1 MRPLFPETIR
11 GLINL
16 PRSLWYVGGTL
27 IMGFSRGR
35 SSALPAST
43 GPEAPAAPGRGGR
56 WFVYVVRCRDGSL
69 YTGISTDV
77 VARVARHNAGLG
89 ARYTRARRPV
99 ELIYTERKR
108 SRSTAL
114 RREAA
119 IKSLPRR
126 HKDDLVAGRPVPGVS
141 RPRRVS
147 PAAAPALLAVIVP
160 ALAMLAPLLA
170 AARLRAAPRV
180 PVDRVPVAAG
190 PFVQGS
196 AHGDEDERPPRSR
209 SLPAFVIDRTE
220 VTRAAYG
227 ACVAAHR
234 CKAVPAAL
242 AGPAGADGKL
252 PVTNVSWSDAR
263 DYCAFAG
270 GRLPSEAEWEKAA
283 RGPDG
288 REYPWG
294 ADAACERANWGNFE
308 GEGPCA
314 ATNPGFPVAVGRY
327 TEGASPYGALDMA
340 GNVWEWV
347 SDAYDED
354 PKRRVVRGGSCCSY
368 FVPPRAPNRNAW
380 APDYRGA
387 DLGFRCAAAR

>member
-1 MRPLFPETIR
+1 
-11 GLINL
+11 
-16 PRSLWYVGGTL
+16 
-27 IMGFSRGR
+27 MGFASRSG
-35 SSALPAST
+35 
-43 GPEAPAAPGRGGR
+43 GPVPAPAPSEPGPPGPSVEGRPSRRSGR

-77 VARVARHNAGLG
+77 TARVARHNAGLG

-119 IKSLPRR
+119 IKALPRR
-126 HKDDLVAGRPVPGVS
+126 HKDELVAGRPLP
-141 RPRRVS
+141 PRARARKARSLAGSAVL
-147 PAAAPALLAVIVP
+147 AGLLALVT
-160 ALAMLAPLLA
+160 ALPS
-170 AARLRAAPRV
+170 ARLRAAGRLA
-180 PVDRVPVAAG
+180 VDRVSVAAG

-209 SLPAFVIDRTE
+209 TMPAFVIDRTE
-220 VTRAAYG
+220 VTRAAYA

-234 CKAVPAAL
+234 CKAVPPAL

-252 PVTNVSWSDAR
+252 PVTNVSWFDAR
-263 DYCAFAG
+263 DFCAFAG
-270 GRLPSEAEWEKAA
+270 GRLPSEPEWEKAA

-294 ADAACERANWGNFE
+294 SDAACERANWGNFE

-327 TEGASPYGALDMA
+327 ADGASPYGALDMA

-347 SDAYDED
+347 ADAYDED

-368 FVPPRAPNRNAW
+368 FVPPRAANRNAW

-387 DLGFRCAAAR
+387 DLGFRCAATR

>member
-1 MRPLFPETIR
+1 
-11 GLINL
+11 
-16 PRSLWYVGGTL
+16 
-27 IMGFSRGR
+27 MGFSRIGGPGP
-35 SSALPAST
+35 AAAPTGLDAPASR
-43 GPEAPAAPGRGGR
+43 RGGG
-56 WFVYVVRCRDGSL
+56 WFVYVVRCCDGSL

-77 VARVARHNAGLG
+77 AARVARHNAGLG

-119 IKSLPRR
+119 IKALPRR
-126 HKDDLVAGRPVPGVS
+126 QKDDLVAGRAVPGLVRARKLPAIATS
-141 RPRRVS
+141 AALAVLIVLS
-147 PAAAPALLAVIVP
+147 LPAAG
-160 ALAMLAPLLA
+160 
-170 AARLRAAPRV
+170 LRAAGRLA
-180 PVDRVPVAAG
+180 VDRVAVAAG

-196 AHGDEDERPPRSR
+196 AHGDEDERPPRAR
-209 SLPAFVIDRTE
+209 SLPAFAIDRTE
-220 VTRAAYG
+220 VTRAAY
-227 ACVAAHR
+227 ASCVAAHR
-234 CKAVPAAL
+234 CKPIPPEL
-242 AGPAGADGKL
+242 AGPAGSDGQL
-252 PVTNVSWSDAR
+252 PITNVSWFDAR
-263 DYCAFAG
+263 DFCAFAG
-270 GRLPSEAEWEKAA
+270 ARLPSEAEWEKAA

-294 ADAACERANWGNFE
+294 SDAACERANWGNFE

-327 TEGASPYGALDMA
+327 ADGASPYGALDMA

-347 SDAYDED
+347 GDSYDED

-368 FVPPRAPNRNAW
+368 FVPPRAANRNAW
-380 APDYRGA
+380 APNYRGA